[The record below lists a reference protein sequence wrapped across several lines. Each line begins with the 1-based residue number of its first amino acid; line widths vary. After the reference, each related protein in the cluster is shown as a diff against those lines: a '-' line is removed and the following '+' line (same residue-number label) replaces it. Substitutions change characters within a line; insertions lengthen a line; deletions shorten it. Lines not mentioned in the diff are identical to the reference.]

1 MAPWPDSVRSFIRST
16 CELRPVAESVNDR
29 SRRIGLATSGV
40 RVSPEEGLVAASPC
54 GDPILGENRR
64 ICESRDLVPI
74 SGRVGLWLGMGLVT
88 LDESD
93 DSVPEPIRLPMPL
106 VTSELIL
113 SLRADD
119 RV

>member
-1 MAPWPDSVRSFIRST
+1 
-16 CELRPVAESVNDR
+16 
-29 SRRIGLATSGV
+29 
-40 RVSPEEGLVAASPC
+40 
-54 GDPILGENRR
+54 
-64 ICESRDLVPI
+64 
-74 SGRVGLWLGMGLVT
+74 MGLVT